1 MTKPFGRWLGNMIRG
16 GLIGIAEAIP
26 GISGGTIALVT
37 GLYDNLIDAAGYLI
51 SAIKSLV
58 IGRRAEAKENLRK
71 VNWGVVVPAL
81 IGMAVFLL
89 IAARLLA
96 PLLEDYPQQTN
107 ALFFGMILVS
117 VAIPI
122 RMMRQRLRPI
132 DFGLIVLGLV
142 VAVILTGLPQGHVS
156 DPPLW
161 LVALAAAIAINALV
175 LPGLSGSFMLLTMGM
190 YTTTIGALNDRDLLY
205 IGVFALGALIGL
217 STFVKGL
224 QWLLHHKHQAT
235 LALMTGLMIGS
246 LRVLWPWQ
254 NEETRALHAPSGD
267 NIGSLALLAAVGAAL
282 VLAMIIVEVRTT
294 RRNAIREATTETDPQ
309 TEPDTRVGV

>member
-1 MTKPFGRWLGNMIRG
+1 MTKPFGRWFSSFVRG
-16 GLIGIAEAIP
+16 GLIGTAEAIP

-37 GLYDNLIDAAGYLI
+37 GLYDTLIDGAGYVV
-51 SAIKSLV
+51 SAIKSLA
-58 IGRRAEAKENLRK
+58 IGRGAEAKENLRK
-71 VNWGVVVPAL
+71 VDWRIVVPAL

-89 IAARLLA
+89 LAARLLA
-96 PLLEDYPQQTN
+96 PLLEDYPQETN

-117 VAIPI
+117 IAIPI
-122 RMMRQRLRPI
+122 RMMRQRMRFLDI
-132 DFGLIVLGLV
+132 ALIVIGLV
-142 VAVILTGLPQGHVS
+142 AAVILTGLPQGHVS

-161 LVALAAAIAINALV
+161 LVAVAAAIAINALV

-190 YTTTIGALNDRDLLY
+190 YTTTIAALNDRDLLY

-254 NEETRALHAPSGD
+254 NEETRALHAPGGD
-267 NIGSLALLAAVGAAL
+267 NIGGLALLAAVGAAIVL
-282 VLAMIIVEVRTT
+282 VMIVVEVRAE
-294 RRNAIREATTETDPQ
+294 RRAAVREAATAVKSDT
-309 TEPDTRVGV
+309 DTRVGV

>member
-142 VAVILTGLPQGHVS
+142 AAVILTGLPQGHVS